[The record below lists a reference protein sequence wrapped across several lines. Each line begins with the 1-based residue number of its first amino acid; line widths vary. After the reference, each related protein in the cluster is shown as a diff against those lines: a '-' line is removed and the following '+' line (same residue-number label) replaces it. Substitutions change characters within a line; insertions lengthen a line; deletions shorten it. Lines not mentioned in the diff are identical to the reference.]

1 MRSMHT
7 IKEIQRVLARLSP
20 GDRESLMF
28 WLQDLLQHGEDAANR
43 VEEPQSAYR
52 LDSTRHLTLEEYDQL
67 EEQSPVR
74 HEYIN
79 GVLYAMSGASIA
91 HNCLAGNLFAAFHAH
106 LRGSPCKAFT
116 ADQQLHMKSGADEII
131 YYPDVMV
138 ACQRDQWT
146 KNKVRNPKLIVEVL
160 SPSTREIDRREKSLN
175 YRRTSSI
182 EEYVIAA
189 QDAPELAIHRRR
201 EHWRREVVTGPDAI
215 IEFRSIGLALPL
227 ARIYED
233 VFDSTVE

>member
-1 MRSMHT
+1 MHT
-7 IKEIQRVLARLSP
+7 IEEIQRAVGRLSAA
-20 GDRESLMF
+20 DRETVMF
-28 WLQDLLQHGEDAANR
+28 WLQDLLQHGEDEEDR
-43 VEEPQSAYR
+43 IEEPQSAYR
-52 LDSTRHLTLEEYDQL
+52 LDSTPHLTLEEYDQL
-67 EEQSPVR
+67 EENSPVR

-131 YYPDVMV
+131 YYPDVMI

-146 KNKVRNPKLIVEVL
+146 RNKVRNPKLVVEVL

-175 YRRTSSI
+175 YRRTPSI

-189 QDAPELAIHRRR
+189 QDAPELAIHRRKER
-201 EHWRREVVTGPDAI
+201 WQREVVAGSDAI
-215 IEFRSIGLALPL
+215 IEFCSIGLALPL

-233 VFDSTVE
+233 VFDSNVG